1 MRREGGKV
9 NEKMYS
15 DVMNKIKNKPCLW
28 TERTPGA
35 YFPECGKGLGWSG
48 FGKTPGRAMFK
59 FCPSCGF
66 KIRHVRW
73 PGV

>member
-1 MRREGGKV
+1 MTRNWPSDRLGGEM
-9 NEKMYS
+9 EK
-15 DVMNKIKNKPCLW
+15 KAKTCLW